1 MLDMEG
7 KSKKKAAFFFGAGC
21 EGEGNFKIS
30 SGFEYLKS
38 SLFSSGFEDDLKKFF
53 NEKTY
58 FNDNVVYSKHNLD
71 SKKAILN
78 NLVLQKAIHDKDFL
92 KDYMNEIR
100 VLLPT
105 EKLKHLSEEY
115 KLTDELVH
123 IKQSKDEIKGTDT
136 DDIENEF
143 NDILVSETKKYSEIK
158 KPILSKL
165 FNESED
171 GKITYDMNI
180 GMAGILDAYFH
191 TIIDPYKY
199 GNVKFSKIFNY
210 YWACYFT
217 ILRDILN
224 FLVKQNYNEFAKYLI
239 AEPEENSTEKVKRL
253 NYSYVL
259 ENLHELTNELY
270 DLDFSNIVPENC
282 YYELIKKQ
290 LDKYENDLECNCV
303 ITTNY
308 YRFCEIVSENAIYL
322 NGRLNYFEYPEL
334 LEVSDIAQDELK
346 KDKIF
351 FPFIFGQSLVKPIIN
366 SKQIYEFQRLSDNLK
381 NTDILVVFG
390 FGINEDDNHINAFL
404 HEYAEQGK
412 TMIIVTENKSDKKY
426 SDDKHEKIDDI
437 KDEYEKKLKCDNKA
451 NIVICQV
458 EYGNNENVVNKIFET
473 IKNYI

>member
-1 MLDMEG
+1 MGENVKD
-7 KSKKKAAFFFGAGC
+7 KKNVAFFFGAGC
-21 EGEGNFKIS
+21 EGEDNFEIS
-30 SGFEYLKS
+30 GGFKYLKS

-53 NEKTY
+53 NGKTY
-58 FNDNVVYSKHNLD
+58 FNDNVAYSKHKLD
-71 SKKAILN
+71 FKKAILN

-92 KDYMNEIR
+92 KDYMNEIC

-123 IKQSKDEIKGTDT
+123 IKQSKDKIKGTYT

-165 FNESED
+165 FNESKD
-171 GKITYDMNI
+171 GKITYDANI
-180 GMAGILDAYFH
+180 GMAGVLDSYFH
-191 TIIDPYKY
+191 TIIDPNKY
-199 GNVKFSKIFNY
+199 SCINFMKIFNY

-224 FLVKQNYNEFAKYLI
+224 FFVKNNQNQFEKYLT
-239 AEPEENSTEKVKRL
+239 EKSEENSSGEDKTL
-253 NYSYVL
+253 NYSQVL
-259 ENLHELTNELY
+259 ENLHQLTKELY
-270 DLDFSNIVPENC
+270 ELDIANISPDNC
-282 YYELIKKQ
+282 YYKLIKNQ
-290 LDKYENDLECNCV
+290 LSEYENDLECNCV

-308 YRFCEIVSENAIYL
+308 YRFCEIVSQNTIYL

-334 LEVSDIAQDELK
+334 LEVSDITQYELK
-346 KDKIF
+346 KDKMF

-381 NTDILVVFG
+381 STDILVVFG

-412 TMIIVTENKSDKKY
+412 IMIIVT
-426 SDDKHEKIDDI
+426 DDPKTDYK
-437 KDEYEKKLKCDNKA
+437 KKLKCDNKA

-458 EYGNNENVVNKIFET
+458 EYGNNENVVDEIFKT
-473 IKNYI
+473 IKLIVRGGA